1 MAKGK
6 SISVNFLKSKEQLKD
21 EVEYK
26 NFKYKKHFELVC
38 KLIPDK
44 DNETLIVKPINEELT
59 VKEGIVYVFVIDGKI
74 FKVGESI
81 NSIKDRV
88 QSYNC
93 GKLEYRLKG
102 TCSTTN
108 FYVLQSLLT
117 IGEEVDVYGYFPIQ
131 PEYTIFGKKYKSSKS
146 AAKVAENL
154 IIKDF
159 IEEYDKKPIGCTQQ

>member
-1 MAKGK
+1 MSKKK
-6 SISVNFLKSKEQLKD
+6 SISVNSLKNKEQLKD
-21 EVEYK
+21 EINY
-26 NFKYKKHFELVC
+26 NDFKYKKYFDIVC
-38 KLIPDK
+38 RLIPDK
-44 DNETLIVKPINEELT
+44 ENETLIVEPINKELT
-59 VKEGIVYVFVIDGKI
+59 NKEGIVYVFVIDGKI

-108 FYVLQSLLT
+108 FYVLQSLLA
-117 IGEEVDVYGYFPIQ
+117 IGEIVDVYGYFPVQ
-131 PEYTIFGKKYKSSKS
+131 PEYSIFGGKYKSSKS

-159 IEEYDKKPIGCTQQ
+159 VERYNKKPIGCTQQ

>member
-1 MAKGK
+1 MPRNRG
-6 SISVNFLKSKEQLKD
+6 ISVNYLRSKEQLND
-21 EVEYK
+21 EVEY
-26 NFKYKKHFELVC
+26 NQFKYKEYFQLVC
-38 KLIPDK
+38 KIIPDRE
-44 DNETLIVKPINEELT
+44 NETLLIEPINEELT
-59 VKEGIVYVFVIDGKI
+59 TKAGIVYVFVIDGKI

-108 FYVLQSLLT
+108 FYVLQSLLS
-117 IGEEVDVYGYFPIQ
+117 INEEVEVYGYFPVQ
-131 PEYTIFGKKYKSSKS
+131 PEYTIFGNKYKSSKS
-146 AAKVAENL
+146 ASKVAENL

-159 IEEYDKKPIGCTQQ
+159 IEEYDRKPIGCTQQ